1 MSDTEDDDYDRQD
14 DHYPASQEMSRPGFG
29 YAEPDL
35 AQQSSKKRRLS
46 GSGSGSAAA
55 AAGEDTPGKPAAD
68 AAGSTSRRK
77 NKTTFVTEPGD
88 GLFTRKGYHSK
99 MVHDDCPE
107 PHEFRLGGVAQVRE
121 SSPSASPRRRAAHA
135 SSSQHIVDT
144 PSFQRLRNISQLGA
158 GSYVYPTANHKRFEH
173 SLGAFP

>member
-35 AQQSSKKRRLS
+35 AQSSKKRRLS
-46 GSGSGSAAA
+46 GSAAA
-55 AAGEDTPGKPAAD
+55 AASEDTPGKPAAD

-121 SSPSASPRRRAAHA
+121 SSPCAAPAAAPLTPRPPSTSSTRRRSSACGTSASSARGRTCTPRPTTNA
-135 SSSQHIVDT
+135 SST
-144 PSFQRLRNISQLGA
+144 L
-158 GSYVYPTANHKRFEH
+158 
-173 SLGAFP
+173 